1 MKLRIMAVDD
11 ESEILELLKSHL
23 EWQGC
28 EVADFT
34 DSREAAKRLGDE
46 KIDGLFVDIKMPHV
60 DGFTLVEMAR
70 NSKLN
75 ARVPVVML
83 TGMDDGET
91 MRKGFAAGANFF
103 LGKPFTR
110 DRIYRLLG
118 ATRGM
123 MSREKQRYARLPFR
137 SLVDYILDAF
147 PGRSHHTESIDIS
160 EGGMMLSPTEGLA
173 LGREM
178 TMSFCLPDASRL
190 DSARAKVVREAPSV
204 GVGVMF
210 LSLNQ
215 RDAKALEEFV
225 IEQLE
230 G

>member
-11 ESEILELLKSHL
+11 EPALLELLKSHL

-34 DSREAAKRLGDE
+34 DSRDAAKCLGDE
-46 KIDGLFVDIKMPHV
+46 KIDGLFVDVKMPHV
-60 DGFTLVEMAR
+60 DGFSLVEMAR

-91 MRKGFAAGANFF
+91 MRRGFAAGANFF

-110 DRIYRLLG
+110 DRIYRLMS
-118 ATRGM
+118 ATRGL
-123 MSREKQRYARLPFR
+123 MSREKQRYARLPYR
-137 SLVDYILDAF
+137 SLVDFILDLS
-147 PGRSHHTESIDIS
+147 PGLAHHTESIDLS
-160 EGGMMLSPTEGLA
+160 EGGMMLSPREGLA

-178 TMSFCLPDASRL
+178 SLSFSLPDASRL
-190 DSARAKVVREAPSV
+190 ENARAKVVRVAPPV

-210 LSLNQ
+210 LALNQ
-215 RDAKALEEFV
+215 RDAKTLEEYV
-225 IEQLE
+225 IEHLE
-230 G
+230 E